1 MNLIDRSKLE
11 LDTEWSEY
19 YDGYM
24 SYSQIQIDDA
34 EEVKAITLDKV
45 KQAREKMESKLYVG
59 TEESTG
65 LPVLDLGVTLC
76 LEILDEL
83 INESENSE

>member
-1 MNLIDRSKLE
+1 MELIDRSKLE

-24 SYSQIQIDDA
+24 SYSQSQIDDA
-34 EEVKAITLDKV
+34 EEIKAITLDKI
-45 KQAREKMESKLYVG
+45 KQAREKMENKRYVG

-65 LPVLDLGVTLC
+65 LPVLDLGVTMC

-83 INESENSE
+83 INESEK

>member
-1 MNLIDRSKLE
+1 MELIDRSKLE

-24 SYSQIQIDDA
+24 SYSQIQIDNA
-34 EEVKAITLDKV
+34 EEVKAITLDKI

-59 TEESTG
+59 TEETTG
-65 LPVLDLGVTLC
+65 LPILDLGVTLC

-83 INESENSE
+83 INESEK

>member
-1 MNLIDRSKLE
+1 MELIDRSKLE

-24 SYSQIQIDDA
+24 SYSQIQIDNA

-45 KQAREKMESKLYVG
+45 KKAREKMESKLYVG

-65 LPVLDLGVTLC
+65 LPILDLGVTLC

-83 INESENSE
+83 INESEK

>member
-1 MNLIDRSKLE
+1 MELIDRSKLE
-11 LDTEWSEY
+11 LDTEWSDY

-24 SYSQIQIDDA
+24 SYSQIQIDNA
-34 EEVKAITLDKV
+34 EEVKAITLDRI

-59 TEESTG
+59 KEETTG
-65 LPVLDLGVTLC
+65 LPILDLGVTMC

-83 INESENSE
+83 IRESEK

>member
-1 MNLIDRSKLE
+1 MELIDRSKLE

-24 SYSQIQIDDA
+24 SYSQSQIDDA
-34 EEVKAITLDKV
+34 EEVKAITLDKI
-45 KQAREKMESKLYVG
+45 KQAREKMEGKLYVG

-65 LPVLDLGVTLC
+65 LPVLDLGVTMC

-83 INESENSE
+83 INESEK

>member
-1 MNLIDRSKLE
+1 MELIDRSKLE
-11 LDTEWSEY
+11 LDTEWSDY

-24 SYSQIQIDDA
+24 SYSQIQIDNA
-34 EEVKAITLDKV
+34 EEVKAITLDKI
-45 KQAREKMESKLYVG
+45 KQAREKMESKLYVC

-65 LPVLDLGVTLC
+65 LPILVLGVTLC

-83 INESENSE
+83 INESEK

>member
-1 MNLIDRSKLE
+1 MELIDRSKLE

-24 SYSQIQIDDA
+24 SYSQSQIDDA
-34 EEVKAITLDKV
+34 EEVKAITLDKI

-65 LPVLDLGVTLC
+65 LPILDLGVTLC

-83 INESENSE
+83 INESEK

>member
-1 MNLIDRSKLE
+1 MELIDRSKLE
-11 LDTEWSEY
+11 LDTEWSDY

-34 EEVKAITLDKV
+34 EEVKAITLDKI

-59 TEESTG
+59 TEEETG
-65 LPVLDLGVTLC
+65 LPILDLGVTMC

-83 INESENSE
+83 IRESEK

>member
-1 MNLIDRSKLE
+1 MELIDRNKLE

-24 SYSQIQIDDA
+24 SYSQIQIDNA
-34 EEVKAITLDKV
+34 EEVKAITLDKI

-59 TEESTG
+59 TEETTG
-65 LPVLDLGVTLC
+65 LPILDLGVTLC

-83 INESENSE
+83 IRESEK

>member
-1 MNLIDRSKLE
+1 MELIDRSKLE

-24 SYSQIQIDDA
+24 SYSQSQIDDA
-34 EEVKAITLDKV
+34 EEVKAITLDKI
-45 KQAREKMESKLYVG
+45 KQAREKMKSKLYVG
-59 TEESTG
+59 TEETTG
-65 LPVLDLGVTLC
+65 LPILDLGVTLC

-83 INESENSE
+83 INESEK

>member
-1 MNLIDRSKLE
+1 MELIDRNKLE
-11 LDTEWSEY
+11 LDTEWSDY

-24 SYSQIQIDDA
+24 SYSQIQIDNA
-34 EEVKAITLDKV
+34 EEVKAITLDKI

-65 LPVLDLGVTLC
+65 LPVLDLGVTMC

-83 INESENSE
+83 INESEK

>member
-1 MNLIDRSKLE
+1 MELIDRNKLE
-11 LDTEWSEY
+11 LDTEWSDY

-59 TEESTG
+59 TEEETG
-65 LPVLDLGVTLC
+65 LPVLDLGVTMC

-83 INESENSE
+83 INESEK